1 MQQEF
6 ISNFNQYGKT
16 IVNSA
21 KEFAAINSRLAT
33 RVLENQIVLANF
45 FVDSSEKQ
53 LNLTKGVSSPAEYAN
68 RQAALLAA
76 LLKELTVK
84 IADTAQTSVKI
95 AQETNTELK
104 AWFENGIKK
113 TDSAV
118 KETKVAVT
126 RTTVARPALV
136 AKKAAPKAK
145 TVKKT
150 AARTP
155 AKTATAKSGA
165 TVEKAVVAEKPAVEA
180 KKTEAPKAV
189 APARAKP
196 VAKAKNTTADR

>member
-68 RQAALLAA
+68 RQTA
-76 LLKELTVK
+76 LLKELTAK

-136 AKKAAPKAK
+136 TKKAAPKAK

-155 AKTATAKSGA
+155 AKAKNATAKSGA